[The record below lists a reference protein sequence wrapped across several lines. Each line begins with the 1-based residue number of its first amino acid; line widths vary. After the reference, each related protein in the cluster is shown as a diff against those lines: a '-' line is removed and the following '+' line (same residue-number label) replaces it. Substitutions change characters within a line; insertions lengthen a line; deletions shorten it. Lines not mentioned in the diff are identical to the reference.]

1 MVVSPREAA
10 SVSDLGVSYI
20 VIKIEPAYIALAF
33 NQLRL
38 TPVVVIAIAFI
49 SWIFNGKTSIWH
61 SKIT

>member
-1 MVVSPREAA
+1 LVVSPREAA

-20 VIKIEPAYIALAF
+20 VIKIETAYIALAF

>member
-20 VIKIEPAYIALAF
+20 VIKIETAYIALAF